1 MGPAFD
7 FIGDLLWVQPMKWRY
22 AFPLCIHHLTNYY
35 SQLIQEVWPIQLPG
49 LQDWHFRCSTCASC
63 SRMVGLAQGIRN
75 SGLATV
81 ATWWVQEDNHKCGG
95 PRIDLNI
102 KHGGI
107 KGKFSFLGHLWKLNC
122 GVVKL
127 ILSIFEG
134 SLEVKLPTIWRDE
147 KQSRAEAQ
155 RRGRL
160 EDRRSEEKE

>member
-75 SGLATV
+75 SGLAMV

-147 KQSRAEAQ
+147 SRAGQ
-155 RRGRL
+155 RHREE
-160 EDRRSEEKE
+160 ED